1 MYLKPLNGIGEVDNI
16 SIRNKQQQCI
26 KSNNIK
32 SN

>member
-16 SIRNKQQQCI
+16 PISNKQQQCI
-26 KSNNIK
+26 KSNDIK